1 MTLTSQGLLPV
12 ILFLIQDDI
21 YTYSLMAAS
30 AIGYVIAKRR
40 GYVSGAFGAAF
51 AAAPI
56 VSLYQKRELDF
67 YESTSNALYLFYY

>member
-1 MTLTSQGLLPV
+1 
-12 ILFLIQDDI
+12 
-21 YTYSLMAAS
+21 MAAS
-30 AIGYVIAKRR
+30 ALGYFVAKRR
-40 GYVSGAFGAAF
+40 GYYSGAFGAAF